1 LLENAVENFKVLFL
15 AQSLIWVLLNLI
27 RNSMPKIIKF
37 ILLLLLCSV
46 NLKAQNAKSNEA
58 SALFLEGKYSAAQAL
73 FQQLIIDNG
82 ADENAHYYNAKCS
95 KELFSSDAIFL
106 YEQFLRDFPFA
117 SFKDEVNEDLAL
129 LYYRG
134 QEYDKAIDYLLNL
147 KDIDKQPHLIFKLA
161 YANFSID
168 SLEESQYYFSKLIN
182 TESKYA
188 ATAQYYSA
196 YIAYENGLYKTAL
209 NGFKQLV
216 ADEQFGAIAP
226 YYITQ
231 IYFFQQS
238 YKQLIAFASP
248 LIESVIPSRK
258 AEVNRLL
265 AEAYYR
271 TEDYENA
278 IVHFKAY
285 VQQGE
290 QVNPIVHF
298 LLGQSYFKI
307 SQYENAIDNLEKV
320 SNTADSIAQHATYC
334 LGASYLQLQQ
344 FNYALQAFK
353 KSATYDYDLQVK
365 EDAFY
370 NYAKLSYQLDL
381 PFDNTLEVLKT
392 YLEKYDNALHKK
404 EIETLM
410 VQTFQGSSKYDEAFE
425 ALKDIHL
432 PNNDQQKSMQQL
444 AFFLGVKQYNNSA
457 YKIGLTYFQLATQY
471 PVDDKIAY
479 VNDFWLADCYYQ
491 LNNFEK
497 SAEIYTSLA
506 VNSTADL
513 EVYNSLKQY
522 NLAYA
527 YFQQS
532 EYALA
537 NTYFRK
543 YEKLTADSMHLNDT
557 YLRVADCFFMTKEY
571 SLSEKY
577 YEKAIAYFL
586 FDGDYAIYKRSVAL
600 GLVGKNTSKVKLL
613 NQLTND
619 FLTSAYY
626 DNALYDLARYYKN
639 NAKNDLALSYYDKLL
654 EQTSDEQFIADAHL
668 SKGMIY
674 FNSSN
679 VNEAITSFLF
689 VVNNFQQTVY
699 FKEALSGLQAAYVS
713 LAKVDEYLAVVN
725 GLPEISISKAEQDS
739 LTYNT
744 AFMKFSE
751 GEYEVAQRTFNQYFE
766 KFEKGIFKIDA
777 TYYNALSSLKTGD
790 TASAVLMYTELI
802 AVSNAEYQQVA
813 LSFLARKYYAED
825 DYANSN
831 IYYQTLEKVATYNAL
846 KRESIIR
853 LMYGNEKTN
862 TDLAYKYAKQ
872 VVNLDKTDDWLLSK
886 AKIIIARYQFAG
898 GNYAKSKIT
907 FEKVVELSAYDEGAE
922 AKYHL
927 AYLTY
932 LDDSL
937 VVAEKMIFELSEN
950 YSSDYFIVKAFILL
964 ADIYVLQEN
973 DFQAKATL
981 ESIIDNHEGEELLNI
996 ARKKWELIV
1005 ERESLENEIKEEP
1018 QSFIEISEEEFDYD
1032 LEEFLVE
1039 EIIDEDYKVVAPDTL
1054 FELKKD
1060 SIELIHEKIETDEIE

>member
-1 LLENAVENFKVLFL
+1 
-15 AQSLIWVLLNLI
+15 
-27 RNSMPKIIKF
+27 MPKIVKL
-37 ILLLLLCSV
+37 ILLSLLCSV
-46 NLKAQNAKSNEA
+46 NLIAQNSTSNEV
-58 SALFLEGKYSAAQAL
+58 STLFSEGKYSAAQAL
-73 FQQLIIDNG
+73 FQQVIVDDG

-95 KELFSSDAIFL
+95 KELFASDAIFL
-106 YEQFLRDFPFA
+106 YEQFLMDFPFT

-134 QEYDKAIDYLLNL
+134 LDYPKAINYFLQL
-147 KDIDKQPHLIFKLA
+147 KNIEEYPHLIFKLA

-168 SLEESQYYFSKLIN
+168 SLVEAQYYFSKLIN

-209 NGFKQLV
+209 NGFNHLI

-238 YKQLIAFASP
+238 YKLLIAFASP
-248 LIESVIPSRK
+248 LIEGVIPSRK

-278 IVHFKAY
+278 IVHFNAY
-285 VQQGE
+285 IQQGE

-298 LLGQSYFKI
+298 LLGQSYFKVNEF
-307 SQYENAIDNLEKV
+307 ENAIDNLEKV
-320 SNTADSIAQHATYC
+320 SNAVDSIAQHATYC
-334 LGASYLQLQQ
+334 LGASYLEVEQ

-353 KSATYDYDLQVK
+353 KSATYSYNIQLQ

-381 PFDNTLEVLKT
+381 PFDNTLAVLKT

-432 PNNDQQKSMQQL
+432 PSNEQQKALQQL
-444 AFFLGVKQYNNSA
+444 AFFLGVKEYNKTNYNEALS
-457 YKIGLTYFQLATQY
+457 YFNLATQY
-471 PVDDKIAY
+471 LVDNKIAY
-479 VNDFWLADCYYQ
+479 VTIFWLADCYYQ
-491 LNNFEK
+491 LNEFEK
-497 SAEIYTSLA
+497 SAELYASLP
-506 VNSTADL
+506 VNNTTDL
-513 EVYNSLKQY
+513 EVYDKLKQY

-527 YFQQS
+527 YFKQG
-532 EYALA
+532 EYTLA
-537 NTYFRK
+537 NSYFRK
-543 YEKLTADSMHLNDT
+543 YEKLATDSMYLNDA
-557 YLRVADCFFMTKEY
+557 YLRIADCFFMTQEY
-571 SLSEKY
+571 SLSENY
-577 YEKAIAYFL
+577 YDKAIAYSL
-586 FDGDYAIYKRSVAL
+586 FDEDYAMYKRSVAL
-600 GLVGKNTSKVKLL
+600 RLVGKNITKVKLL
-613 NQLTND
+613 NHLISD

-639 NAKNDLALSYYDKLL
+639 NGKNDLALSYYDKLL
-654 EQTSDEQFIADAHL
+654 EQTRDEQFVADAHL

-674 FNSSN
+674 FNSSK
-679 VNEAITSFLF
+679 VEQAITSFLF
-689 VVNNFQQTVY
+689 VVNNFQQTIY

-713 LAKVDEYLAVVN
+713 LAKVNEYLEIVN

-751 GEYEVAQRTFNQYFE
+751 GDYAVAQKTFNQYLK
-766 KFEKGIFKIDA
+766 KFENGIFKIDA
-777 TYYNALSSLKTGD
+777 TYYNAISSLKVGD
-790 TASAVLMYTELI
+790 TSSAVLMYAELI
-802 AVSNAEYQQVA
+802 SVSNTEYQQSA
-813 LSFLARKYYAED
+813 LSFLARKYYAQD
-825 DYANSN
+825 NYANSN
-831 IYYQTLEKVATYNAL
+831 IYYQTLEKIAANNSL
-846 KRESIIR
+846 KREAIIR
-853 LMYGNEKTN
+853 LMYGNEKLN
-862 TDLAYKYAKQ
+862 MELAYKYAQQ
-872 VVNLDKTDDWLLSK
+872 VLELDKTDEWLMSK
-886 AKIIIARYQFAG
+886 AKIIIARYQFAS
-898 GNYAKSKIT
+898 GNYAKSKTT

-922 AKYHL
+922 AKYYL

-937 VVAEKMIFELSEN
+937 VLAEKMIFELAEN
-950 YSSDYFIVKAFILL
+950 YSSDHFIAKAFILL
-964 ADIYVLQEN
+964 SDIYVVQEN

-981 ESIIDNHEGEELLNI
+981 ESIIENHDEEELLNI
-996 ARKKWELIV
+996 ARKKWEAIV
-1005 ERESLENEIKEEP
+1005 ERESLKNTIKEDP
-1018 QSFIEISEEEFDYD
+1018 QSYIEISEEEIYYD
-1032 LEEFLVE
+1032 LEEFLIE
-1039 EIIDEDYKVVAPDTL
+1039 EIIDEDYKVEAPDTL
-1054 FELKKD
+1054 IFQESD
-1060 SIELIHEKIETDEIE
+1060 SLEIIHEYIETDEIE

>member
-1 LLENAVENFKVLFL
+1 
-15 AQSLIWVLLNLI
+15 
-27 RNSMPKIIKF
+27 MPKIVKI
-37 ILLLLLCSV
+37 ILLSLLCSV
-46 NLKAQNAKSNEA
+46 NVIAQNTESNEA
-58 SALFLEGKYSAAQAL
+58 IALFLEGKYSAAQAL
-73 FQQLIIDNG
+73 CQQEIIND
-82 ADENAHYYNAKCS
+82 ASDENAHYYNAKCS
-95 KELFSSDAIFL
+95 KELFASDAIFL
-106 YEQFLRDFPFA
+106 YEKFLLDFPFTT
-117 SFKDEVNEDLAL
+117 FKDEVNEDLAL

-134 QEYDKAIDYLLNL
+134 LDYLKAINYFLQL
-147 KDIDKQPHLIFKLA
+147 KNIEDFPHLTFKLA

-168 SLEESQYYFSKLIN
+168 SLVDAQYYFSKLVNI
-182 TESKYA
+182 ESKYA

-209 NGFKQLV
+209 NGFRNLTP
-216 ADEQFGAIAP
+216 DEQFGAIAP

-231 IYFFQQS
+231 VYFFQQN
-238 YKQLIAFASP
+238 YKQLITFASP
-248 LIESVIPSRK
+248 LIEGVIPSRK

-278 IVHFKAY
+278 IVHFNAY

-307 SQYENAIDNLEKV
+307 SQFENAIDNLEKV
-320 SNTADSIAQHATYC
+320 SNTVDSVAQHATYC
-334 LGASYLQLQQ
+334 LGSSYLEVEQ

-353 KSATYDYDLQVK
+353 KSATYTYNLELQ

-432 PNNDQQKSMQQL
+432 PNNEQQKSMQQL
-444 AFFLGVKQYNNSA
+444 AFFLGVKEYNKTNYNDALS
-457 YKIGLTYFQLATQY
+457 YFQSATQY

-479 VNDFWLADCYYQ
+479 VNAFWLADCYYQ

-532 EYALA
+532 EYVLA

-543 YEKLTADSMHLNDT
+543 YEKLATDSMHLNDA
-557 YLRVADCFFMTKEY
+557 YLRIADCFFMTQEY

-577 YEKAIAYFL
+577 YEKAIAYSL
-586 FDGDYAIYKRSVAL
+586 FDGDYAVYKRSVAL
-600 GLVGKNTSKVKLL
+600 GLVGKNIAKVKLL
-613 NQLTND
+613 TQLTTD

-626 DNALYDLARYYKN
+626 DDALYDLARYYKN
-639 NAKNDLALSYYDKLL
+639 NAKNDLAISYYDKLL
-654 EQTSDEQFIADAHL
+654 VETSDEQFIADSHL

-674 FNSSN
+674 FNSGS
-679 VNEAITSFLF
+679 VDKAITSFLF
-689 VVNNFQQTVY
+689 VVNNFQQTIY
-699 FKEALSGLQAAYVS
+699 FKEALSGMQAAYVS
-713 LAKVDEYLAVVN
+713 LAKVDEYLAIVN
-725 GLPEISISKAEQDS
+725 GLPEISISRAEQDS

-751 GEYEVAQRTFNQYFE
+751 GDYAVAHTTFGQYLN
-766 KFEKGIFKIDA
+766 KFENGIFKIDA
-777 TYYNALSSLKTGD
+777 TYFNAISSLKIGD
-790 TASAVLMYTELI
+790 TTI
-802 AVSNAEYQQVA
+802 AVQMYIDLIGVSNTDYQQSA
-813 LSFLARKYYAED
+813 LSFLGRKYYADD

-831 IYYQTLEKVATYNAL
+831 IYYQTLEKVAENNSL
-846 KRESIIR
+846 KREAVIR
-853 LMYGNEKTN
+853 LMYGNEKLN
-862 TDLAYKYAKQ
+862 TELAYKYAQQ
-872 VVNLDKTDDWLLSK
+872 VLELDKTDDWLMSK
-886 AKIIIARYQFAG
+886 AKIIIARYQFAS
-898 GNYAKSKIT
+898 GNYAKSKMT

-937 VVAEKMIFELSEN
+937 VLAEKMIFELAEN
-950 YSSDYFIVKAFILL
+950 YSSDHFIAKAFILL
-964 ADIYVLQEN
+964 ADIYVVQEN

-981 ESIIDNHEGEELLNI
+981 ESIIENHDGEELLNI

-1005 ERESLENEIKEEP
+1005 ERESLKNAIKEEP
-1018 QSFIEISEEEFDYD
+1018 QSYIEISEEEIDYD
-1032 LEEFLVE
+1032 LEELRAE
-1039 EIIDEDYKVVAPDTL
+1039 EIIDIDYKVEAPDTL
-1054 FELKKD
+1054 IVPQED
-1060 SIELIHEKIETDEIE
+1060 SLEIIHEYIEADEIE